1 MTTKGPPVPPGRSCL
16 ALAGRCIVVT
26 RPEEQAE
33 GLCRAIRAAGGEA
46 LLFPVL
52 AIGPASDAGPL
63 NDIVDQLDDF
73 DIAFFV
79 SPNAVCHALGSLLA
93 RRQWP
98 AGLRVATV
106 GKGSERELRR
116 HGFERVMAP
125 QSGFDSE
132 SVLALPEFAADA
144 VSGRRVLIFRGDGGR
159 DLLGDT
165 LLERGADVVF
175 VPCYRRYR
183 PDIDPSSVLDRA
195 RAGTLD
201 ALLLTSSEGVGNLAE
216 MVGGLG
222 MALLRDIPVF
232 APHPRIVEHAR
243 AAGFHNVF
251 ETGAGEDGML
261 QALVSHF
268 G

>member
-1 MTTKGPPVPPGRSCL
+1 MTTEGAPMPSGRGGL
-16 ALAGRCIVVT
+16 ALDGRCIVVT
-26 RPEEQAE
+26 RPAEQAG

-52 AIGPASDAGPL
+52 AIGPVADAGPL
-63 NDIVDQLDDF
+63 NDIVDHLDDF

-79 SPNAVCHALGSLLA
+79 SPNAVRHALDSLVA

-116 HGFERVMAP
+116 HGFERVIAP

-132 SVLALPEFAADA
+132 SVLALPEFAAEA
-144 VSGRRVLIFRGDGGR
+144 VAGRRVLVFRGDGGR

-165 LLERGADVVF
+165 LLERGAEVVF

-183 PDIDPSSVLDRA
+183 PDIDPSPILDRA
-195 RAGTLD
+195 LEATLD
-201 ALLLTSSEGVGNLAE
+201 ALLLTSSEGVGNLVE
-216 MVGGLG
+216 MVGSAG
-222 MALLRDIPVF
+222 MQTLRDVPVF

-243 AAGFHNVF
+243 AAGFRNVF
-251 ETGAGEDGML
+251 ETEAGEDGML
-261 QALVSHF
+261 RALVSHF